1 MYFIVVVVFMTE
13 IFQKKLLWSIDRI
26 FKRRQDERRER
37 RQVLAKRFA
46 VKCTKSE
53 NFKKMF
59 PLSNKQYDRLRK
71 QEKYEVKFSR
81 TLRLCNSSIPAMQRL
96 LNQ

>member
-1 MYFIVVVVFMTE
+1 MILKQEYTDYGTALVRLNI
-13 IFQKKLLWSIDRI
+13 QSL
-26 FKRRQDERRER
+26 RER
-37 RQVLAKRFA
+37 RQILAKRFA

-59 PLSNKQYDRLRK
+59 PLSNKQYDGLRK

-81 TLRLCNSSIPAMQRL
+81 TLRLCKSSIPAMQRL